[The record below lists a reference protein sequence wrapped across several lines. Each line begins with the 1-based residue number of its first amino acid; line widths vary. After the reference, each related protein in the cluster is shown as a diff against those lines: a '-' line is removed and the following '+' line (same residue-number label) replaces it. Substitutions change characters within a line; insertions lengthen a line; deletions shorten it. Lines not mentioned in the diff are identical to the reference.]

1 MRILLNEIIKAF
13 CRKSTIGI
21 FIALTVLNGVM
32 LYVNENSS
40 DSVYSTKQYKEMYE
54 SISGRPADEVYEQL
68 LERKNILEETES
80 DLVELELSEAVLAE
94 VEATAKYDDYL
105 SGIDERAKK
114 MTAIS
119 LFADPDSFS
128 YRNIA
133 KTPDDFTHLKG
144 STLTVS
150 PSKGVDMATG
160 FLPTDVISFLMIM
173 TVIVTIVT
181 REKELEQLL
190 LSRTTFKGRAS
201 LGTAKLFTCFA
212 AAFVSLVLLY
222 SVNFALS
229 CHTYG
234 FGDLSRQIQ
243 SVLSFNGSN
252 MKITVAEYFV
262 FFLLT
267 KLIVYCTFAALIYLV
282 TAISDSAVKVYA
294 ILAVILAGE
303 SVLYYTIQPTS
314 YLCPLKYI
322 NLVAFPNTRQLYS
335 DYLNLNIL
343 GEPYGYFYIF
353 FISIII
359 LLTGFSVISI
369 VVFSKRGVIRS
380 RTRKIS
386 LHIPEIHHTSL
397 FLHECYKILI
407 NGKVLFILLA
417 FAALVYASY
426 TPIKERFYSKEE
438 IYLKQYILKYEGEL
452 TEEKEKAIALEGKAL
467 DEFSTS
473 GDEISSMIKMQDL
486 SEKRSAYETFKNH
499 IEYLKQNGGEI
510 VYDSGYKLLT
520 GDESSGSKDT
530 TMALTAMAM
539 LICTL
544 TYIYSIEYQ
553 TGASVLLHTSLK
565 GRGAVF
571 IRKLIIGILTVTVIY
586 LLTYAP
592 YFIGVLKAYGTREI
606 NAPACSMEHLQ
617 GIGLSIKGY
626 LILLCV
632 VRYLTLIV
640 AMLLIFFISKK
651 AKSFIASLLIETA
664 VLVLPLV
671 LYLLGIEVFKWFG
684 FNAGVIGNVITV

>member
-13 CRKSTIGI
+13 CRKSTIGV
-21 FIALTVLNGVM
+21 FIALAVLNGVM
-32 LYVNENSS
+32 LYVNENST
-40 DSVYSTKQYKEMYE
+40 DAVYTSKQYKEMYSE
-54 SISGRPADEVYEQL
+54 ISDKPAADVYNEL
-68 LERKNILEETES
+68 LERKNTLEETES
-80 DLVELELSEAVLAE
+80 DLVELELTEAVLAE
-94 VEATAKYDDYL
+94 VEAASKYDDYL

-128 YRNIA
+128 YKNIA
-133 KTPDDFTHLKG
+133 KTPDDFAHLKG

-160 FLPTDVISFLMIM
+160 FLPTDVVAFLMIM

-181 REKELEQLL
+181 REKELEQLT

-212 AAFVSLVLLY
+212 AAFAALVMLY
-222 SVNFALS
+222 SVNFIIAYN
-229 CHTYG
+229 TYG
-234 FGDLSRQIQ
+234 FGDISRQIQ

-252 MKITVAEYFV
+252 LKISVSEYFV

-282 TAISDSAVKVYA
+282 TAVSDSAVKVYA

-303 SVLYYTIQPTS
+303 SALYYTIQPTS

-322 NLVAFPNTRQLYS
+322 NLVAFANTRQLYS
-335 DYLNLNIL
+335 EYLNLNIF

-353 FISIII
+353 FISVII
-359 LLTGFSVISI
+359 LLTGFSVCS
-369 VVFSKRGVIRS
+369 VVIFAKRGVIRS
-380 RTRKIS
+380 RTRRIS
-386 LHIPEIHHTSL
+386 LHFPEIHHTSL

-452 TEEKEKAIALEGKAL
+452 TEEKEQAIALEGKAL
-467 DEFSTS
+467 DEYDTS

-486 SEKRSAYETFKNH
+486 AEKRSAYETFKKYTD
-499 IEYLKQNGGEI
+499 YLKQNGGEI

-520 GDESSGSKDT
+520 GDESAGSKDT
-530 TMALTAMAM
+530 TLALTAMAM

-544 TYIYSIEYQ
+544 TYVYSIEYQ

-571 IRKLIIGILTVTVIY
+571 IRKLIIGILIVTIAY
-586 LLTYAP
+586 ILTYAP
-592 YFIGVLKAYGTREI
+592 YFYGVLIAYGTREI
-606 NAPACSMEHLQ
+606 NAPACSMEHLK
-617 GIGLSIKGY
+617 GFSISIKAY

-632 VRYLTLIV
+632 VRFFTLIA

-651 AKSFIASLLIETA
+651 AKSFIAALLIETA

-671 LYLLGIEVFKWFG
+671 LCLWFG
-684 FNAGVIGNVITV
+684 WRLI

>member
-13 CRKSTIGI
+13 CRKSTIGV

-32 LYVNENSS
+32 LYVNENST
-40 DSVYSTKQYKEMYE
+40 DAVYTSKQYKEMYSE
-54 SISGRPADEVYEQL
+54 ISDKPAADVYNEL
-68 LERKNILEETES
+68 LERKNTLEETES
-80 DLVELELSEAVLAE
+80 DLVELELTEAVLAE
-94 VEATAKYDDYL
+94 VEAASKYDDYL

-128 YRNIA
+128 YKNIA
-133 KTPDDFTHLKG
+133 KTPDDFAHLKG

-160 FLPTDVISFLMIM
+160 FLPTDVVAFLMIM

-201 LGTAKLFTCFA
+201 LGAAKLFTCFS
-212 AAFVSLVLLY
+212 AAFVSLALLY
-222 SVNFALS
+222 SVNFIIAYN
-229 CHTYG
+229 TYG
-234 FGDLSRQIQ
+234 FGDVTRQIQ
-243 SVLSFNGSN
+243 SVMSFNASSL
-252 MKITVAEYFV
+252 KITVTEYFV

-267 KLIVYCTFAALIYLV
+267 KLLVYCAFAALIYLV

-294 ILAVILAGE
+294 ILAAILAGE

-322 NLVAFPNTRQLYS
+322 NLVAFANTRQLYS
-335 DYLNLNIL
+335 DYLNLNIF
-343 GEPYGYFYIF
+343 GEPYNYFYIF
-353 FISIII
+353 FISAIV
-359 LLTGFSVISI
+359 LLIFFSVLS
-369 VVFSKRGVIRS
+369 VVSFARRGVIRNHTK
-380 RTRKIS
+380 RIS
-386 LHIPEIHHTSL
+386 LHLPEIRHTSL

-407 NGKVLFILLA
+407 NGKVLFVMLA
-417 FAALVYASY
+417 FAAFVYASY

-452 TEEKEKAIALEGKAL
+452 TAEKEQAIELEGEAL
-467 DEFSTS
+467 DEFDTS
-473 GDEISSMIKMQDL
+473 GDEITSMIKMQDL
-486 SEKRSAYETFKNH
+486 AEKRSAYESFISH
-499 IEYLKQNGGEI
+499 IDYLKQNGGEI
-510 VYDSGYKLLT
+510 VYDTGYKLLT
-520 GDESSGSKDT
+520 GDESAGSKDT

-539 LICTL
+539 LILTL
-544 TYIYSIEYQ
+544 TYVYSIESQ
-553 TGASVLLHTSLK
+553 TGANILLHTSLK

-571 IRKLIIGILTVTVIY
+571 IRKLIIGTAVVTIIY
-586 LLTYAP
+586 LMTYLP
-592 YFIGVLKAYGTREI
+592 YFYGVLKAYGTREI
-606 NAPACSMEHLQ
+606 TAPACSMEHLQ
-617 GIGLSIKGY
+617 SFNLSIKAY

-632 VRYLTLIV
+632 VRYLTLIT

-651 AKSFIASLLIETA
+651 AKSFISALLIETA
-664 VLVLPLV
+664 VFILPLV
-671 LYLLGIEVFKWFG
+671 LYLLGIEVFGW
-684 FNAGVIGNVITV
+684 IGITPGLIGDI